1 MKLNMAVCIYADNQE
16 AIQYPVEYIVKQLSR
31 ERDVEVWL
39 FGGDAISTQLLGPDA
54 VNICQKVRTPS
65 DIATARNLVQG
76 VVREMSSADWFV
88 MLSADTL
95 PTEAAFET
103 MRELIS
109 KQIEIP
115 THIPTHMVELYCDV
129 GSSPYGCTLIP
140 RAYKGEWD
148 ADGSYFKGSA
158 GGPDTHA
165 PGCLH
170 LGYLGTDA
178 VGRHLA
184 QHAKTWGSEKA
195 VLRHQLYQSD
205 RRAFVRETLLDV
217 RERRVTAGAQPNQFI
232 SRLIFLDEPEFWSFE
247 RFVGIP
253 AHDLT
258 HRDNAAEL
266 SKEYLKAIDALG
278 LREDLEF
285 VRSVANEIGRDWSGK

>member
-1 MKLNMAVCIYADNQE
+1 MKTMAVCIYADNQE
-16 AIQYPVEYIVKQLSR
+16 TIQYPVEYIVKQLAW
-31 ERDVEVWL
+31 EQDVDVWL
-39 FGGDAISTQLLGPDA
+39 FGGDEISTRLLGPDA
-54 VNICQKVRTPS
+54 INIHQKVRSPG
-65 DIATARNLVQG
+65 DIAVARNLIQG
-76 VVREMSSADWFV
+76 AVRDLSNADWFV

-95 PTEAAFET
+95 PTEAAFDT
-103 MRELIS
+103 MRELIA
-109 KQIEIP
+109 QRIGVP

-140 RAYKGEWD
+140 RAYDGEWD

-158 GGPDTHA
+158 GGPDTHT

-184 QHAKTWGSEKA
+184 QHAKTWNSPNA

-205 RRAFVRETLLDV
+205 RRAFVREILLDI

-232 SRLIFLDEPEFWSFE
+232 SRLIFLDEPEFWLPTRFE
-247 RFVGIP
+247 GVP

-258 HRDNAAEL
+258 HRTNAAGL
-266 SKEYLKAIDALG
+266 SREYEKAIDALG

-285 VRSVANEIGRDWSGK
+285 VRSIANEIGRDWSGK